1 MLRTTVWRSLCLVV
15 VLMFVAGC
23 GSEDPPAGPSP
34 ASTITSA
41 GGRASLTMPAGAL
54 PPGVSA
60 ADIRITELAPA
71 DLPQASNGSP
81 VLGGVRLE
89 PDGLVFNTPVTLT
102 LTVPTS
108 SISVPVLVLFN
119 GPSVEVVPDL
129 QIEARPGEGL
139 LTLSAEIS
147 HFTDAVAFEEYFT
160 AGFDAPGDR
169 QVRETF
175 NVRGVI
181 LLRDPVDRVLI
192 REPVDVPV
200 GTGGALVIIRRRPD
214 APWQLTGFFFTSGPV
229 TPAGL
234 ILDRPPP
241 TTTKNDSF
249 SLSQPLTCESAGS
262 VSVDY
267 EATIFFDLEL
277 FIQGRAQLL
286 GFTAFSEGTNVIHAT
301 ADLRVKGLKGTC
313 NAPPPMP
320 VTPLPAPPP
329 PRVTLLQATLRVPIT
344 TYAVTA
350 TDPDGGPLSY
360 EWRMAGEA
368 CGTPRV
374 PWTQTGATVGP
385 TVQWSHSND
394 PPDSCMHAAT
404 EHDVLTSVTIT
415 TSRGVSVQCVIP
427 GSATLAIA
435 DPPCRLSR

>member
-1 MLRTTVWRSLCLVV
+1 MLK
-15 VLMFVAGC
+15 F
-23 GSEDPPAGPSP
+23 
-34 ASTITSA
+34 
-41 GGRASLTMPAGAL
+41 
-54 PPGVSA
+54 
-60 ADIRITELAPA
+60 APM
-71 DLPQASNGSP
+71 
-81 VLGGVRLE
+81 
-89 PDGLVFNTPVTLT
+89 
-102 LTVPTS
+102 
-108 SISVPVLVLFN
+108 
-119 GPSVEVVPDL
+119 
-129 QIEARPGEGL
+129 
-139 LTLSAEIS
+139 
-147 HFTDAVAFEEYFT
+147 
-160 AGFDAPGDR
+160 GFDAPGDR

-181 LLRDPVDRVLI
+181 LLQDPVDRVISRDLEHI
-192 REPVDVPV
+192 
-200 GTGGALVIIRRRPD
+200 AIIRRSPD
-214 APWQLTGFFFTSGPV
+214 APWGLTGSFFTSGPV
-229 TPAGL
+229 TPAGV

-249 SLSQPLTCESAGS
+249 SLSQPLTCASAGS

-267 EATIFFDLEL
+267 TATIFFDLEL
-277 FIQGRAQLL
+277 FIQVL
-286 GFTAFSEGTNVIHAT
+286 GFPFALSGATQRTEVIHAT
-301 ADLRVKGLKGTC
+301 ADLTVRGLRGTC

-320 VTPLPAPPP
+320 VTPLPAPLPMPVTLPPPAP

-374 PWTQTGATVGP
+374 PWTQTGP

-415 TSRGVSVQCVIP
+415 TSRGVSVQCVIR
-427 GSATLAIA
+427 GSATLAIP
-435 DPPCRLSR
+435 DPQCR